1 MKGNSFY
8 DCLDWCPQE
17 RNVFH
22 IIDRSTGKPVLAEK
36 KLISQES
43 FFFLNFINCH
53 DDDDSVVIDLVAY
66 DSPEILHQM
75 FLEKLREGKLEVE
88 DKSKILRFIIPLNP
102 SGDIGND
109 LICRYLY
116 LLPIYLLP
124 PLLQFIGNNYINPS
138 SISNCF

>member
-8 DCLDWCPQE
+8 DCLDWLPQE

-22 IIDRSTGKPVLAEK
+22 IIDRNTGKPVLAEK

-102 SGDIGND
+102 SGDMGND
-109 LICRYLY
+109 LICRYSY
-116 LLPIYLLP
+116 LQRIYLLP